1 MVRRVAVLGADGFV
15 GRHLVRAMSKNISI
29 EVEPFT
35 RSRIDLTR
43 PETLSVLSSDTD
55 CIIHAA
61 GLIDG
66 TREELFGVN
75 VSHVERLVQHC
86 KETSIRSLIYLST
99 GGVYGVSAGLVTAN
113 SPCKAVGAYAA
124 SKLEA
129 ERLLRA
135 SFGGY
140 LNILRLF
147 YPYGAD
153 QREPRLLPRLLHAA
167 NNGLPVDCGEDGGP
181 RLNLGHVD
189 DLCKIIIDDF
199 VVARSQ
205 PSLVNLASDVI
216 LPLGEI
222 FTSICRYVGRPPNLV
237 CSGLR
242 SETVS
247 VPYGEGRWRR
257 FEPSLLKFEYDV

>member
-1 MVRRVAVLGADGFV
+1 MTRRVAVLGAEGFV
-15 GRHLVRAMSKNISI
+15 GRHLVRAMSKNTSI
-29 EVEPFT
+29 EVEPFA
-35 RSRIDLTR
+35 RSRIELTR
-43 PETLSVLSSDTD
+43 PEALNVLSSDID

-66 TREELFGVN
+66 TREDLFSIN
-75 VSHVERLVQHC
+75 VKHIEKLAWHC
-86 KETSIRSLIYLST
+86 QENSIRSLIYLST
-99 GGVYGVSAGLVTAN
+99 GGVYGVGAGLVTAN
-113 SPCKAVGAYAA
+113 SPCKAVGSYAE

-135 SFGGY
+135 NFVGC

-153 QREPRLLPRLLHAA
+153 QRQPRLLPRLLHAA
-167 NNGLPVDCGEDGGP
+167 NSGLPINCGEDGGP

-199 VVARSQ
+199 VLAQSE
-205 PSLVNLASDVI
+205 LGFVNLASDVV
-216 LPLGEI
+216 LPLREI
-222 FTSICRYVGRPPNLV
+222 FTSICRYVGKSPNLR

-242 SETVS
+242 EETVS
-247 VPYGEGRWRR
+247 VPYGEGRWRK
-257 FEPSLLKFEYDV
+257 FEPSLLKSEADV